1 MELVEVLV
9 YSLSLSFQ
17 VAGAVLLI
25 IKYWG
30 KTKDRIVDE
39 YFPGSNIIERDEEDN
54 IKLEKEKVQVCAR
67 NIYDNR
73 MAFVFIAIGYILSI
87 FGSMNSISKI
97 YILIL
102 VILFTVIIIV
112 IEKKISM
119 EISKRYYIEDI
130 IMSYDE
136 VAYIADTVPTDEEIK
151 ALFN

>member
-1 MELVEVLV
+1 MELV
-9 YSLSLSFQ
+9 YILSLSFQ

-151 ALFN
+151 ALFD